1 MRKKDFEMI
10 KKIIEIMKQENLS
23 EIEIKKPFLKIK
35 LTKENIV
42 KARSSVREI
51 KSVEKGEIEEGLPVK
66 EKEEIKTEKKVIH
79 EDNLYI
85 LKSPLVGTFYRAP
98 SPESPPYVEVG
109 DDVKKGQVLCIIE
122 AMKIMNEIE
131 SEVQGKIVEIMVKNA
146 EPVEFGQPLFKIEV
160 RK

>member
-10 KKIIEIMKQENLS
+10 KKLIEIMKEENLS

-35 LTKENIV
+35 LTKENLGYKKFEPQV
-42 KARSSVREI
+42 FVEKTEQKSSVKEE
-51 KSVEKGEIEEGLPVK
+51 VIEEKSKIP
-66 EKEEIKTEKKVIH
+66 
-79 EDNLYI
+79 EDNYYI

-109 DDVKKGQVLCIIE
+109 DEVKKGQVLCIIE

-131 SEVQGKIVEIMVKNA
+131 SEVDGRIVEIMAKNA
-146 EPVEFGQPLFKIEV
+146 EPVEFGKPLFKIEV